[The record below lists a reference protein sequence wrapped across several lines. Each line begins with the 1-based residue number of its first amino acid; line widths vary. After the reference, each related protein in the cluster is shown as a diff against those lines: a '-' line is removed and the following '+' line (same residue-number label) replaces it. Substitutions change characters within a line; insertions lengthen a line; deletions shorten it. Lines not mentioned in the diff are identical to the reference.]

1 MSCEIVY
8 IIEIILLNQSK
19 RSLLDVIRQI
29 PLHAQFRVTLFE
41 SFNDISTFTT
51 TRYAV

>member
-29 PLHAQFRVTLFE
+29 PPTCTVSCDFV
-41 SFNDISTFTT
+41 
-51 TRYAV
+51 